1 MCHEC
6 IHLYETIMTKA
17 PWSFMTK
24 SPIDIVHFRGQKIHV
39 KRDDMFHLEGNKV
52 IHVAVLSIAMRI
64 LFYL

>member
-1 MCHEC
+1 
-6 IHLYETIMTKA
+6 MTKA

-52 IHVAVLSIAMRI
+52 IHVAVLSIEMRI